1 MGNVQQIS
9 TAPLT
14 PPATIALPA
23 CFGLSTGAIATA
35 NRTRARTFDF

>member
-23 CFGLSTGAIATA
+23 CFGLSTGAIATGEPYS
-35 NRTRARTFDF
+35 RAHF